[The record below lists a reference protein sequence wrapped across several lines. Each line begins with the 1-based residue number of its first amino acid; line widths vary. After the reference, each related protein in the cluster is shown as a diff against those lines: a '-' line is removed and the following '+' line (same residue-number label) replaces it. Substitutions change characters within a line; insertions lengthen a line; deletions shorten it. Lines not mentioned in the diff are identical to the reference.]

1 MVTGDQTLSYF
12 FALLFLTTSLIHC
25 TSVAPH
31 IYDTLNGT
39 LKLFPDDLRNRLLVQ
54 WSKKSS
60 ETFDPSRGKR
70 ILKLLERNSG
80 IYTNKEKAQY
90 SGVERTILLSV
101 ISLNEGK
108 SINVYRQILRN
119 WLCYTAHYDYMPVV
133 YFLSDPSGANH
144 TDTSLQKIN
153 VSSIIKDLSEIN
165 KNAIFIDYPSHL
177 FWSLLSE
184 KTLWD
189 SLRKE
194 RNVVDFIGDYPT
206 FPHFGALV
214 MLVPFLEVLEMGFSV
229 IYMDI
234 DIALVKDPI
243 PFIALGQY

>member
-1 MVTGDQTLSYF
+1 MVTGNQTLSYL
-12 FALLFLTTSLIHC
+12 FALLFLTTSFINC
-25 TSVAPH
+25 TSIAPH
-31 IYDTLNGT
+31 IEETLNGSS
-39 LKLFPDDLRNRLLVQ
+39 KHFPDDLRDRLLVH

-60 ETFDPSRGKR
+60 ETFDSSRGNR

-80 IYTNKEKAQY
+80 VYTNKEKTQY
-90 SGVERTILLSV
+90 NGVERTILLSV

-108 SINVYRQILRN
+108 TINVYRQILRN

-133 YFLSDPSGANH
+133 YFLSEPSETSH
-144 TDTSLQKIN
+144 TGTLQHRIS
-153 VSSIIKDLSEIN
+153 VSSIIKDLCEIN
-165 KNAIFIDYPSHL
+165 KHAIFIDYPSHL

-189 SLRKE
+189 SLTKE
-194 RNVVDFIGDYPT
+194 RNLVDFIGDYPT

-214 MLVPFLEVLEMGFSV
+214 MLVPILEVLEMGFSV

-234 DIALVKDPI
+234 DIALVRDPI
-243 PFIALGQY
+243 PFIALGQC